1 VLAVKGIDAGAGA
14 GALIA
19 ELDLPTG
26 MVVTDSSWKV
36 HNLEVSGWES
46 PGFDDTLWA
55 GATSYGQYGVGP
67 WGTAVSNIP
76 AGSPAKWIWSADS
89 DGDDVVFFRY
99 TIAAGPVALAVQ
111 TTTLPAGE
119 VEQTY
124 AANLTAIGGS
134 GSYSWSLGDWRQ
146 RLLQLEPRGRDST
159 RGTDPGR
166 RDGRDQWNADGGRD
180 QQLHGAG
187 AGRRLEYRDPGAVH
201 HRRPRAAGSGDVAH
215 QRRQR

>member
-1 VLAVKGIDAGAGA
+1 VRTNVLAVKGIDAGAGA

-134 GSYSWSLGDWRQ
+134 GSYSWSL
-146 RLLQLEPRGRDST
+146 
-159 RGTDPGR
+159 
-166 RDGRDQWNADGGRD
+166 RDQWNADGGRD